1 MNLLKKCVA
10 VLLTGVMVL
19 SLAGCGSD
27 SDWIMKSGELT
38 MPVGVYVN
46 SLLENY
52 YVASAMVEDKDAD
65 VLSQTVEGK
74 DASQW
79 IIDESLKTV
88 YENMGI
94 YAKFEEMGLELSEQE
109 LATCES
115 KAASYYQQA
124 QENLKKNNIT
134 QEDLEM
140 MYQLTYMKVDLF
152 NALYGEGGTEEI
164 PEEELRQYYE
174 DNYIKMAVEGFQLPD
189 ELASDASEEEKQEYQ
204 EQLEQTRAEAEKL
217 YQQAQQGAAEGKS
230 WDEVLNEYKSI
241 DPETGEKDE
250 SYDMSSSNYRL
261 LDTATT
267 TLNSEVITALKN
279 AKQGEVIFIEAQTML
294 AVGATTDIN
303 ADPTDYEFVVDMIR
317 HAIKD
322 EEFSQEMQQLAQ
334 GEGFTLNEQ
343 ALETYSPDKIT
354 TM

>member
-1 MNLLKKCVA
+1 MNFLKRCAVALLSGA
-10 VLLTGVMVL
+10 MVL
-19 SLAGCGSD
+19 SMAGCGSD
-27 SDWIMKSGELT
+27 TDWIMKSGDLT
-38 MPVGVYVN
+38 MPSGVYIN

-52 YVASAMVEDKDAD
+52 YIASAMVEDPNGDI
-65 VLSQTVEGK
+65 LSQTVEGQGAK
-74 DASQW
+74 EW

-88 YENMGI
+88 RENMGI
-94 YAKFEEMGLELSEQE
+94 YAKFTEMGLKLSDEE
-109 LATCES
+109 LAACES
-115 KAASYYQQA
+115 QAASYYQQA
-124 QENLKKNNIT
+124 EENLKKNSIT
-134 QEDLEM
+134 QKDLEM
-140 MYQLTYMKVDLF
+140 MYQLTYMKVELF

-164 PEEELRQYYE
+164 TEEELKQYYE

-189 ELASDASEEEKQEYQ
+189 EPAEDASEDEKQEYQ
-204 EQLEQTRAEAEKL
+204 AEVEQVKAEAQAL
-217 YQQAQQGAAEGKS
+217 YERAQQGAEEGKS

-303 ADPTDYEFVVDMIR
+303 ADPTDYEFVCDMIR

-322 EEFSQEMQQLAQ
+322 GEFSEQMQQLAQ
-334 GEGFTLNEQ
+334 GEGFTLNEK
-343 ALETYSPDKIT
+343 AMEVYSPDKIT